1 MSNLFSDLQ
10 KVKEE
15 QAQILENA
23 TPPAPKAQKI
33 QSVRDAQKVTHNI
46 EQVSKPLSKGLSNN
60 MSKQLT
66 TDAIEELAFRLRKTP
81 QAKIN
86 ATIPIAW
93 KDKFDDL
100 AFRLKVGKYELLTYI
115 VGVYLGEVER
125 SET

>member
-15 QAQILENA
+15 QAHVLENS
-23 TPPAPKAQKI
+23 TPPEPKEQKT
-33 QSVRDAQKVTHNI
+33 QSIRDAQKVAQNSEH
-46 EQVSKPLSKGLSNN
+46 VSKPLSKG